1 MSRKVTLT
9 IEPDDGHHDVLTVQD
24 AFQQAIDFF
33 DLLTDEA
40 EKNVIWKLEMASMNS
55 PFSCQG
61 EPIDT
66 RTWAGAYGIVE
77 DRIKI
82 VEHNLFRVAN
92 GEDFDE
98 SFPREKVE
106 VARRLLRRN
115 TNGIGRSVAGFSDD
129 TPPVE
134 ISKEIASRYF
144 AEVIAPVES
153 LHSYLFSR
161 TSRREIGSIEGRL
174 IDIGTDYDAP
184 ALQIEEHNTG
194 RRLWCRVNPETLGH
208 LEDELKAGDVWKHRR
223 VRARGTLNYD
233 DQGNVI
239 RVMSGAIAYIDTP
252 AVDLDKVEDAEFTEG
267 YPVAEYLDRL
277 REGEFGQ

>member
-1 MSRKVTLT
+1 MPRKVTFT
-9 IEPDDGHHDVLTVQD
+9 IEPADGHRDVLTIQD

-40 EKNVIWKLEMASMNS
+40 ERNVVWKLEMASMNS

-66 RTWAGAYGIVE
+66 RTWAGAFGIVE
-77 DRIKI
+77 ERVEI
-82 VEHNLFRVAN
+82 VERNLSRVAK

-106 VARRLLRRN
+106 VAHRLLRRN
-115 TNGIGRSVAGFSDD
+115 TNGIGRCIAGFSDD
-129 TPPVE
+129 TPPIE
-134 ISKEIASRYF
+134 ISQSVAKRYF
-144 AEVIAPVES
+144 AEVVAPVES

-161 TSRREIGSIEGRL
+161 TSRREEGSIEGRL

-184 ALQIEEHNTG
+184 AFQIEEHNTG
-194 RRLWCRVNPETLGH
+194 RYLWCRVSPATLEQLGG
-208 LEDELKAGDVWKHRR
+208 ELKANDVWKHRR

-239 RVMSGAIAYIDTP
+239 RVMDGAIAYIDTP
-252 AVDLDKVEDAEFTEG
+252 LVDLDKLEDAEFTDG
-267 YPVAEYLDRL
+267 YPVNEYLERL
-277 REGEFGQ
+277 REGEIG